1 MNSREVAIEVI
12 NLVIYKKAYSNITL
26 NTYLNKYD
34 FKREDKALITE
45 IVYGTLKYKGLI
57 DEILNYFLREGVG
70 SIDSYVLT
78 ILRTSI
84 YQFKYLDKIPDF
96 AIVNEAVNI
105 CKKHRGVKESKL
117 VNGVLRNY
125 MRKGEPRLKA
135 NGSIDGKLALQY
147 SFPKWMI
154 NLFIEQYGEKQAIEI
169 LKGLNERPAL
179 TVRVNAL
186 KGDYE
191 DTLEKLFQE
200 GYDVE
205 ESDVCPEGIIIKK
218 GSSIEKNKLFREGFI
233 TVQDESAML
242 TAPLMDI
249 EKGSKVMDLCSAP
262 GGKTTHMAEIMDNEG
277 EILAFDIH
285 EHKIKLIEQNAKRL
299 GIDII
304 KASIKDAEEYD
315 ETYKEWADAV
325 LADVPCSGL
334 GIIRKK
340 PEIKWNKNEREL
352 NELTRIQYTILQNAA
367 GYVKSGGE
375 IIYSTCTLN
384 KKENEDIVNSFI
396 KENPEFKIEP
406 VFIGKSDNIL
416 YDKKGY
422 LTILPN
428 KYMDGFF
435 LCKIRK
441 Q

>member
-1 MNSREVAIEVI
+1 
-12 NLVIYKKAYSNITL
+12 
-26 NTYLNKYD
+26 
-34 FKREDKALITE
+34 
-45 IVYGTLKYKGLI
+45 
-57 DEILNYFLREGVG
+57 
-70 SIDSYVLT
+70 
-78 ILRTSI
+78 
-84 YQFKYLDKIPDF
+84 
-96 AIVNEAVNI
+96 
-105 CKKHRGVKESKL
+105 
-117 VNGVLRNY
+117 

-135 NGSIDGKLALQY
+135 NGSIDGKLAPQY

-186 KGDYE
+186 KRDYE